1 MSLSIA
7 AISFAYSTVS
17 LAWTEELGT
26 KANVCKMDD
35 HRNISHHVSTT
46 LNDHGDTR
54 YKTHPKR
61 GSKQNK
67 KTSSYYDN
75 SRRQTINSNKSTLN
89 WYIWLNVITHKS
101 HLWTGLVG
109 TCGVEF
115 QSFAQGDGNW
125 DPIKGTQPSFHCIL
139 PPIKG
144 GEKYKIYKYK
154 SGLKHESY
162 FQYVFKN

>member
-61 GSKQNK
+61 GSKQSFWEKILSKVLKISIFWYRGRHFFKRIEALYANACK
-67 KTSSYYDN
+67 LYYDTEMWKKYEKIFKI
-75 SRRQTINSNKSTLN
+75 S
-89 WYIWLNVITHKS
+89 
-101 HLWTGLVG
+101 
-109 TCGVEF
+109 
-115 QSFAQGDGNW
+115 GN
-125 DPIKGTQPSFHCIL
+125 L
-139 PPIKG
+139 
-144 GEKYKIYKYK
+144 
-154 SGLKHESY
+154 
-162 FQYVFKN
+162 